1 MDIDKQNKQSLE
13 GFIDLTRDLA
23 SENDINRLLGAIIKE
38 SIKITQ
44 AEGGKIYLPDI
55 TKKYFYLQHVCLL
68 ENSSG
73 KGSLQIEDSL
83 LVEDSL
89 PVEDS
94 LQIKEVDFRSPVQAE
109 RYKISRVHLQE
120 KGVINSN
127 NYLVYSAITGSI
139 LELHRDDNFSS
150 YQIHHLIEYD
160 RAFSCKTDSVLV
172 MSLCDHDGTTIGLLE
187 LYNYSSQLDHKLL
200 SAFLSLSAVLI
211 NNTNLISRNNH
222 LIQIL
227 DESNQ
232 ALENQNLR
240 LKQSI
245 EKKNDYAIIGKS
257 DAMAAIFALLDK
269 VVDSNVT
276 VLLRGET
283 GTGKEVFAKAI
294 HKKSL
299 RKNQLLICQNCAALP
314 EDLLESELFG
324 YKKGAFTGAVEDKPG
339 LFDQADKGTLF
350 LDEIGDMPINLQAKV
365 LRAIQEQEIRPL
377 GAGCSHKVNVRLI
390 AATHCD
396 LEEKIARGEFRQ
408 DLFYRLNIF
417 PVNIPR
423 LSERGNDVL
432 LLINYFIDY
441 YCQTYQRSIK
451 NISPRVIDL
460 LTRYHYPGNVRELQN
475 IMERSILLCDDNGI
489 LLEEHLPAEVIDTAR
504 HKYQYHVKNKKNDN
518 NICLFPLN
526 SLKSAVQE
534 YEARLIKNNLRANDW
549 NQTLTARILK
559 LPRRTLVEK
568 ISRLNIVIPK

>member
-504 HKYQYHVKNKKNDN
+504 HKYQHHVKNKKNDN

>member
-1 MDIDKQNKQSLE
+1 
-13 GFIDLTRDLA
+13 
-23 SENDINRLLGAIIKE
+23 
-38 SIKITQ
+38 
-44 AEGGKIYLPDI
+44 
-55 TKKYFYLQHVCLL
+55 
-68 ENSSG
+68 
-73 KGSLQIEDSL
+73 
-83 LVEDSL
+83 
-89 PVEDS
+89 
-94 LQIKEVDFRSPVQAE
+94 
-109 RYKISRVHLQE
+109 
-120 KGVINSN
+120 
-127 NYLVYSAITGSI
+127 
-139 LELHRDDNFSS
+139 
-150 YQIHHLIEYD
+150 
-160 RAFSCKTDSVLV
+160 

-211 NNTNLISRNNH
+211 NNTNLVSRNNH

-232 ALENQNLR
+232 ALENENLR

-245 EKKNDYAIIGKS
+245 EKKHDYAIIGKS
-257 DAMAAIFALLDK
+257 DAMLAIFALLDK

-276 VLLRGET
+276 ILLRGET

-299 RKNQLLICQNCAALP
+299 RNNQSLISQNCAALP
-314 EDLLESELFG
+314 EELLESELFG
-324 YKKGAFTGAVEDKPG
+324 YKKGAFTGAVQDKPG
-339 LFDQADKGTLF
+339 LFDQADRGTLF

-377 GAGCSHKVNVRLI
+377 GASCSHKVDVRLI

-417 PVNIPR
+417 PVTIPR
-423 LSERGNDVL
+423 LCDRGNDVL

-451 NISPRVIDL
+451 NISPNVMDL

-475 IMERSILLCDDNGI
+475 IMERAILLCDDNGI
-489 LLEEHLPAEVIDTAR
+489 LLEEHLPAEVVDTAG
-504 HKYQYHVKNKKNDN
+504 HDYQHLTNTKKSDN
-518 NICLFPLN
+518 NIYLFPLN

-534 YEARLIKNNLRANDW
+534 YEAKLIKNNLRANDW